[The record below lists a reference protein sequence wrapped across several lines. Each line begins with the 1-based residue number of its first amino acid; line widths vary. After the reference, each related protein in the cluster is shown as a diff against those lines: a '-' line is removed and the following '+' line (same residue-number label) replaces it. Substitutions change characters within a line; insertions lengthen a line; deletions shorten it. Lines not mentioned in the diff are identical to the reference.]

1 MMLIL
6 FGYVGWA
13 VVGTVQGNFVVWLYV
28 LSLYQKINSKPL
40 LCCDKV
46 KEGVVTNCNAT
57 DLFSCFLN
65 VHLPPK
71 ILKHLKVRIA
81 ESLIANS
88 FSNEFV
94 TNS

>member
-13 VVGTVQGNFVVWLYV
+13 VVGTVQGNSENSV
-28 LSLYQKINSKPL
+28 LSLYQKYIQSHYCVLTRLKR
-40 LCCDKV
+40 
-46 KEGVVTNCNAT
+46 GVVTNCNAT
-57 DLFSCFLN
+57 DLFSCFLI

-88 FSNEFV
+88 FPNEFV